1 MGILPRILGGS
12 SPRGVRAARLALLL
26 ALLPAAC
33 GRGSEPPAGQRGASP
48 GASVSAARV
57 SASVSAASVSAAA
70 VSSLPLVRQCYDGC
84 MESSQGKPIEPD
96 ELKKNCSHK
105 CVRIC
110 SKACAVPRPEL
121 PYEQAM
127 EECGRQCQ
135 HQLGLEH

>member
-1 MGILPRILGGS
+1 MGILPRVLGGA

-33 GRGSEPPAGQRGASP
+33 GRGGEPPAGQRGASP
-48 GASVSAARV
+48 GASVSAG
-57 SASVSAASVSAAA
+57 VSAAA

-96 ELKKNCSHK
+96 ELEKNCSHK

-135 HQLGLEH
+135 HQLGLAH

>member
-1 MGILPRILGGS
+1 MRGG
-12 SPRGVRAARLALLL
+12 RAARLALLL

-33 GRGSEPPAGQRGASP
+33 RPGSERAGQSGAP
-48 GASVSAARV
+48 A
-57 SASVSAASVSAAA
+57 SASVSASAAA
-70 VSSLPLVRQCYDGC
+70 SSLPLVRQCYDGC
-84 MESSQGKPIEPD
+84 MELGQGKPIEPD

-110 SKACAVPRPEL
+110 SKACAVPQPEL

-127 EECGRQCQ
+127 EECGRRCQ